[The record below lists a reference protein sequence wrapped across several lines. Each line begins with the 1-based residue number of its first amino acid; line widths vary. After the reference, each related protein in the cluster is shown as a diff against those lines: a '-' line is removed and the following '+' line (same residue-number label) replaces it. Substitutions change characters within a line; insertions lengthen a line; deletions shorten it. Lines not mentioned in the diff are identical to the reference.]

1 MHWLSTISRFLVGLS
16 GVLPRGS
23 PVSILY
29 ESIAGSYRPVR
40 VADGPITA
48 RYRFIKNASWEHI
61 VKLEITWQL
70 PRSTTTRRSNQCSKR
85 KMLADGVTCDKDG
98 VTKMADQSKMAAPT
112 LPTTTDTLNVAR
124 CASPSASSES
134 REKTPPRPTTPSTAA
149 VTTADQPLEGEWTK
163 VLTRKKST
171 PKKPSRASTPKEQ
184 PMSQRKRT
192 PSPPKKVQRL
202 KWPVPQVPSGK
213 EEKTTTGAGKAFPLH
228 EKYDLD
234 EVVSGTT
241 KVRRKYYIVKANKLP
256 RFEEEINVDLP
267 AYFGCS
273 SRDPP
278 LKPSTRSFT
287 RGWRS
292 SINKRDH
299 VGMQSTGTTSWTA
312 PVRVPTLQLR
322 LSTR

>member
-1 MHWLSTISRFLVGLS
+1 MSFIEVPEVCALAVNNLPIVG
-16 GVLPRGS
+16 
-23 PVSILY
+23 
-29 ESIAGSYRPVR
+29 RPIWR
-40 VADGPITA
+40 LTEG
-48 RYRFIKNASWEHI
+48 KHI

-70 PRSTTTRRSNQCSKR
+70 PLSTTTRRSNQRSKR

-134 REKTPPRPTTPSTAA
+134 REKTPPRPNAPSTAA

-184 PMSQRKRT
+184 PMSQRRRT

-202 KWPVPQVPSGK
+202 KSPVLQVPSGK

-241 KVRRKYYIVKANKLP
+241 KVRRKYYIVKANRLP

-267 AYFGCS
+267 AYFMHVHKEK
-273 SRDPP
+273 DPRP
-278 LKPSTRSFT
+278 RWLFVKGPTSKAFNKKLYERIEKFYQQA
-287 RGWRS
+287 RPCGDAVYWYDLLDRS
-292 SINKRDH
+292 SK
-299 VGMQSTGTTSWTA
+299 GTDPTA
-312 PVRVPTLQLR
+312 PAIHKVTPDA
-322 LSTR
+322 S